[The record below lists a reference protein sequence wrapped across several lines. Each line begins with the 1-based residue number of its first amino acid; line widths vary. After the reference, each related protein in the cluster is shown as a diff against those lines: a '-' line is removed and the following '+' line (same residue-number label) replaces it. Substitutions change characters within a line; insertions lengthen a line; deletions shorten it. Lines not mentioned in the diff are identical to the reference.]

1 MRLWPF
7 GNRESRAGFTSQVSD
22 EVISRATYGG
32 DPDANG
38 LSAAAACTRFYTSAM
53 ALATV
58 SPASLQP
65 TLHPVAL
72 AAIGRMLAS
81 TGNYVADLTV
91 SDTGQTML
99 LPTGDFEVAGLSP
112 DPAQWA
118 YELRYRVPSR
128 SEPMRRRRP
137 AAGVAHIRI
146 NELDTAPHLGRSP
159 IAVAHLSGRYAARLE
174 RSLASDANTKVM
186 HIIPT
191 PDGTPAARVAALANS
206 LRRTDGNIQFV
217 ETVAGGW
224 GGGKLA
230 SPSRDFES
238 RRVGPQL
245 PQASVYATQLLW
257 PQICAAY
264 GIHAGM
270 FLQDGTTAREAQR
283 QAYLNT
289 IIPLAGQVA
298 HVLSDSLGV
307 VISFDFSA
315 AMFADIRARGQAL
328 KAMTGAGLDLPT
340 ALTIIG
346 LGDVATTLPASPPAT
361 PASPP
366 PPTSATNGTG

>member
-146 NELDTAPHLGRSP
+146 NELDTAPHLADLRLPLPPIGQVRGAVGTLVSQRRQHQGYAHHPDTGR
-159 IAVAHLSGRYAARLE
+159 
-174 RSLASDANTKVM
+174 D
-186 HIIPT
+186 
-191 PDGTPAARVAALANS
+191 
-206 LRRTDGNIQFV
+206 
-217 ETVAGGW
+217 AGGK
-224 GGGKLA
+224 GGGA
-230 SPSRDFES
+230 SE
-238 RRVGPQL
+238 
-245 PQASVYATQLLW
+245 
-257 PQICAAY
+257 
-264 GIHAGM
+264 
-270 FLQDGTTAREAQR
+270 
-283 QAYLNT
+283 
-289 IIPLAGQVA
+289 
-298 HVLSDSLGV
+298 
-307 VISFDFSA
+307 
-315 AMFADIRARGQAL
+315 
-328 KAMTGAGLDLPT
+328 
-340 ALTIIG
+340 
-346 LGDVATTLPASPPAT
+346 
-361 PASPP
+361 
-366 PPTSATNGTG
+366 